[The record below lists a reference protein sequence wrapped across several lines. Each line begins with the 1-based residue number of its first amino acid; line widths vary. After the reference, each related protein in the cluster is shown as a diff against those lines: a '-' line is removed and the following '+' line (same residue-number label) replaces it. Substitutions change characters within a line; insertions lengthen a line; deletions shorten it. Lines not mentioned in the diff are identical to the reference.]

1 MKAAKSAIPTGI
13 GARRA
18 LQPQQNTSRGG
29 GGAVAAASKL
39 HKVTKTINRDDR
51 RKLMFKPMAKNSD
64 SATGRVARTGILKG
78 VRTNRRF
85 ELMMQSRELANN
97 NWDFHAINY
106 VDHDSIF
113 YFLF

>member
-1 MKAAKSAIPTGI
+1 MKSAIPAGI

-18 LQPQQNTSRGG
+18 LQPQQNTTRFGG
-29 GGAVAAASKL
+29 GGAVAASSKL

-51 RKLMFKPMAKNSD
+51 RKQMFKTMAKNGD
-64 SATGRVARTGILKG
+64 SATGRVARSGILKG

-97 NWDFHAINY
+97 H
-106 VDHDSIF
+106 
-113 YFLF
+113 